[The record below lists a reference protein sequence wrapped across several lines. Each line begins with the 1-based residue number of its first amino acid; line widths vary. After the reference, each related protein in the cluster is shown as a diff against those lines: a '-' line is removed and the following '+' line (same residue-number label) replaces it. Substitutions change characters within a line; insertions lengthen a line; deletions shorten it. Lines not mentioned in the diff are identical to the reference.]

1 MKKFFAAILIV
12 ISLFMFLGFL
22 NAGDRASTGANIA
35 GLCLT
40 VLLPAVGAF
49 LLLRGESR
57 EKSRVSGHKAALRQ
71 NSLESEILRLAT
83 RNEGKLL
90 ALEAGMAL
98 HLSEPAVREVLDRMV
113 AEGRA
118 ELEVTDGGHLVYA
131 FPVLKQLAD
140 KRTARGILDE

>member
-1 MKKFFAAILIV
+1 MKKFAAALLVV
-12 ISLFMFLGFL
+12 ISLFMFAGFL
-22 NAGDRASTGANIA
+22 KSGDALFTGATLA
-35 GLCLT
+35 ALFLT
-40 VLLPAVGAF
+40 VLLPAVGAV
-49 LLLRGESR
+49 LLLRGEAR
-57 EKSRVSGHKAALRQ
+57 ERSRVSGHKAALRQ
-71 NSLESEILRLAT
+71 NSLESELLRLAT
-83 RNEGKLL
+83 RSDGKLL